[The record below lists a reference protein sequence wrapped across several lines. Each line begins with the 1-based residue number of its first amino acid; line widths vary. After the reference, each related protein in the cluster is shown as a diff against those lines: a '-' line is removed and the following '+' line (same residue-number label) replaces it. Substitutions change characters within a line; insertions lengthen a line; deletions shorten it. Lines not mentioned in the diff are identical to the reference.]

1 MMRFKIGQAM
11 VVLLSSLLATP
22 LVAQSDI
29 GFKGVGGE
37 IGFVSPQDVD
47 TTLGLG
53 VFADLGM
60 VAPRFQLE
68 GFLDYWS
75 QTELV
80 TGGGEV
86 GIRDLAFGVRG
97 KYIFPNQNPGLR
109 PFAGFGLGL
118 HMLNAEVSVP
128 DIDYGGI
135 VIPGETYSDS
145 TTRFGLDLGGGLA
158 AAMSDKTDFIGE
170 MWYGIVDDFNQ
181 LSVKA
186 GILYK
191 FGM

>member
-1 MMRFKIGQAM
+1 MKFATALILIG
-11 VVLLSSLLATP
+11 LLCCLAAGP
-22 LVAQSDI
+22 ILAQSDL

-37 IGFVSPQDVD
+37 IGLVSPQDVD
-47 TTLGLG
+47 TTVGFGL
-53 VFADLGM
+53 FTDLGF

-75 QTELV
+75 QTEV
-80 TGGGEV
+80 STAGSEV
-86 GIRDLAFGVRG
+86 SVRDLAFGMRG

-118 HMLNAEVSVP
+118 HFLNAEISIA
-128 DIDYGGI
+128 DIDYGG
-135 VIPGETYSDS
+135 VFIPGETFSDS
-145 TTRFGLDLGGGLA
+145 TTRLGLDLGGGVA
-158 AAMSDKTDFIGE
+158 AALSDKTDFIGE

-181 LSVKA
+181 LSIKA

-191 FGM
+191 LGM